1 MYTFATSVDTIENTH
16 VIINS
21 RNRFKGILLS
31 SCVDKEFY
39 DAIKSIFFLKPFR
52 LQTPKPH
59 VELNKLKHVFSR
71 PDLRSFERNRDNVKR
86 S

>member
-16 VIINS
+16 LIINF
-21 RNRFKGILLS
+21 RNRFKGTLLS

-52 LQTPKPH
+52 PQPPKPH
-59 VELNKLKHVFSR
+59 VELNKMKHVFSR
-71 PDLRSFERNRDNVKR
+71 PDLRSLGRFVITVTM
-86 S
+86 